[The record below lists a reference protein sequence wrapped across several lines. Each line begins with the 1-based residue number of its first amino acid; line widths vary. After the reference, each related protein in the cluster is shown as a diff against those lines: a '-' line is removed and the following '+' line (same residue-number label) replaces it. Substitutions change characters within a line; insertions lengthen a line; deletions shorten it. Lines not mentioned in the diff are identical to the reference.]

1 MNLFRA
7 SESPAES
14 IYMTCKKSI
23 ILNNRNFYS
32 CFHVGPFNAG
42 QSLTVANAL
51 RRTLLSELNGV
62 AIIALEIEGVLHE
75 YSNIIGVKDTVLDI
89 TLNLKEIVLKTN
101 LKTNFTHGFGFIQV
115 RGPGVVRACD
125 IKLPSFL
132 LCVDPNQYIATLSY
146 EGSISIKLHI
156 STSLTF
162 FRIKNVTPP
171 SGKNKR
177 GRTPVSRSE
186 TAPRVAEGR
195 GKLKDLASRVRDTA
209 GRQPLPNKAAWE
221 TTLLPWGGRTQSP
234 KGVLCRRLSKGLIS
248 QLHRNY
254 VPSALKSRILGYQRN
269 GLKDFNGRLRASAS
283 AFARRAKAASYF
295 SQTENP
301 SLASRDVMQPL
312 QGKALQLCCAPSG
325 HTKSP
330 WLSEQGWEGRTRM
343 RQKSSEILSIDPVF
357 NSVTKVNYSIVKNV
371 QDFYSTSRK
380 DTQILVLEIWTNGSI
395 SPRKALN
402 FALKKLIQIFYNI
415 KTIKLFDSTLR
426 SNKTYTKM
434 INVFSIRA
442 QALKATEKA
451 LSI

>member
-301 SLASRDVMQPL
+301 SLASRPVMQPL

-330 WLSEQGWEGRTRM
+330 WLSEQGWEGRT

-451 LSI
+451 FSI

>member
-89 TLNLKEIVLKTN
+89 SLNLKEIVLKTN

-330 WLSEQGWEGRTRM
+330 WLSEQGWEGRTR
-343 RQKSSEILSIDPVF
+343 QKSSEILSIDPVF

>member
-330 WLSEQGWEGRTRM
+330 WLSEQGWEGRTR
-343 RQKSSEILSIDPVF
+343 QKSSEILSIDPVF

-451 LSI
+451 FSI

>member
-301 SLASRDVMQPL
+301 SLASRPVMQPL

-330 WLSEQGWEGRTRM
+330 WLSEQGWEGRT

>member
-301 SLASRDVMQPL
+301 SLASRPL
-312 QGKALQLCCAPSG
+312 QGKALQLCGAPSG

-330 WLSEQGWEGRTRM
+330 WLSEQGWEGRT

>member
-1 MNLFRA
+1 MNRFRA

-156 STSLTF
+156 STSLTW
-162 FRIKNVTPP
+162 RSHVTPP

-177 GRTPVSRSE
+177 GRTPVSRRE

-195 GKLKDLASRVRDTA
+195 GKVKDLASAVADTE

-234 KGVLCRRLSKGLIS
+234 KGVLCGRLSKGLIS
-248 QLHRNY
+248 QLQRNY

-283 AFARRAKAASYF
+283 AFAWRAKAASYF

-301 SLASRDVMQPL
+301 SLASRSVMQPL
-312 QGKALQLCCAPSG
+312 QGKALQLQLDAPSG

-330 WLSEQGWEGRTRM
+330 WLSEQGWEGRT

>member
-301 SLASRDVMQPL
+301 SLASRPL

-330 WLSEQGWEGRTRM
+330 WLSEQGWEGRT

>member
-1 MNLFRA
+1 MNRFRA

-89 TLNLKEIVLKTN
+89 SLNLKEIVLKTN

-156 STSLTF
+156 STSLT
-162 FRIKNVTPP
+162 PP
-171 SGKNKR
+171 LPLGKSSLPKERLLLQVSSDKCWLPLR
-177 GRTPVSRSE
+177 GRTRTPAPSLLPRKNDPLRSDLE
-186 TAPRVAEGR
+186 GLPLVKDFVPRENPFGR
-195 GKLKDLASRVRDTA
+195 VIS
-209 GRQPLPNKAAWE
+209 NKA
-221 TTLLPWGGRTQSP
+221 LRSCTQSP
-234 KGVLCRRLSKGLIS
+234 KGVASAIS
-248 QLHRNY
+248 NPFGEGQLQRNY

-269 GLKDFNGRLRASAS
+269 GLKDFNGRLRASGTAS
-283 AFARRAKAASYF
+283 ASYF
-295 SQTENP
+295 NQTENRRGC
-301 SLASRDVMQPL
+301 A
-312 QGKALQLCCAPSG
+312 ALWAG
-325 HTKSP
+325 
-330 WLSEQGWEGRTRM
+330 EGRT

-442 QALKATEKA
+442 QASKATEKA
-451 LSI
+451 FSI

>member
-195 GKLKDLASRVRDTA
+195 GKLKDLGDLLK
-209 GRQPLPNKAAWE
+209 QPLPNK
-221 TTLLPWGGRTQSP
+221 
-234 KGVLCRRLSKGLIS
+234 
-248 QLHRNY
+248 
-254 VPSALKSRILGYQRN
+254 
-269 GLKDFNGRLRASAS
+269 
-283 AFARRAKAASYF
+283 
-295 SQTENP
+295 
-301 SLASRDVMQPL
+301 
-312 QGKALQLCCAPSG
+312 
-325 HTKSP
+325 
-330 WLSEQGWEGRTRM
+330 
-343 RQKSSEILSIDPVF
+343 
-357 NSVTKVNYSIVKNV
+357 VT
-371 QDFYSTSRK
+371 
-380 DTQILVLEIWTNGSI
+380 
-395 SPRKALN
+395 PP
-402 FALKKLIQIFYNI
+402 
-415 KTIKLFDSTLR
+415 
-426 SNKTYTKM
+426 
-434 INVFSIRA
+434 
-442 QALKATEKA
+442 
-451 LSI
+451 

>member
-330 WLSEQGWEGRTRM
+330 WLSEQGWEGRTR
-343 RQKSSEILSIDPVF
+343 QKSSEILSIDPVF